1 MEQYTAFA
9 AWYDRMMGTVA
20 YEDWARYLDG
30 LLQEAGAKTVAECAC
45 GTGNLTWR
53 LIKAGYSVTALDISE
68 DMLLTARE
76 KLRKMGLSCPF
87 VREDMR
93 TLSLHRPVDAVVAA
107 CDGVNYLTEGAEEF
121 FAAAYRALKPGG
133 ILFCLMFPATISCG
147 IFCRD
152 APSEIRERI
161 GDMCGKTPWNRTAP
175 FWKWSLP
182 AL

>member
-76 KLRKMGLSCPF
+76 KLRKWDCP
-87 VREDMR
+87 V
-93 TLSLHRPVDAVVAA
+93 L
-107 CDGVNYLTEGAEEF
+107 
-121 FAAAYRALKPGG
+121 
-133 ILFCLMFPATISCG
+133 LFGRICVPFPCIGRWTRWWPPATG
-147 IFCRD
+147 
-152 APSEIRERI
+152 
-161 GDMCGKTPWNRTAP
+161 
-175 FWKWSLP
+175 
-182 AL
+182 